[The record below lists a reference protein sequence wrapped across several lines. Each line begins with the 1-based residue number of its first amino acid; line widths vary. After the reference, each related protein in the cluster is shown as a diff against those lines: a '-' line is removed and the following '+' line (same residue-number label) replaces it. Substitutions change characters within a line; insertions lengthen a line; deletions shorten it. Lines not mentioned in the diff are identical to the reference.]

1 MEKRKLLAL
10 MSFCRGLLYYFDMI
24 TDRENERIHKR
35 ILKWQEKNNVK
46 ISSSQM
52 DSVDITYNDTP
63 ES

>member
-1 MEKRKLLAL
+1 MEKRKLLAQ

-46 ISSSQM
+46 ISSSQI

>member
-1 MEKRKLLAL
+1 MEKRRLLAQL
-10 MSFCRGLLYYFDMI
+10 NFCRSLLYYFDMI

-35 ILKWQEKNNVK
+35 ILKWQEKNDVK

>member
-1 MEKRKLLAL
+1 MEKRKLLAQ
-10 MSFCRGLLYYFDMI
+10 MSFCRSLLYYFDMI

>member
-1 MEKRKLLAL
+1 MEKRRLLAQL
-10 MSFCRGLLYYFDMI
+10 NFCRSLLYYFDMI

>member
-1 MEKRKLLAL
+1 MEKRKLLAQ
-10 MSFCRGLLYYFDMI
+10 MNFCRSLLYYFDMI

-35 ILKWQEKNNVK
+35 ILKWQEKNDVK

>member
-1 MEKRKLLAL
+1 

>member
-1 MEKRKLLAL
+1 MEKRKLLAQ
-10 MSFCRGLLYYFDMI
+10 MSFCRDLLYYFDMI

>member
-1 MEKRKLLAL
+1 MEKRKLLAQL
-10 MSFCRGLLYYFDMI
+10 NFCRSLLYYFDMI

-35 ILKWQEKNNVK
+35 ILKWQEKNDVK

>member
-1 MEKRKLLAL
+1 MEKRKLLAQ
-10 MSFCRGLLYYFDMI
+10 MNFCRSLLYYFDMI